1 MDQPNNN
8 NMIGSLRRQNT
19 ILKCTNCD
27 EIPEDVGVNCWR
39 CGNNQMYYLVKVNDN
54 YVRIIYQRPEEDDGF
69 GND

>member
-8 NMIGSLRRQNT
+8 NMIGNLRRQNT
-19 ILKCTNCD
+19 ILKCLNCD
-27 EIPEDVGVNCWR
+27 EIPVDVRVNCWR

-54 YVRIIYQRPEEDDGF
+54 YERIIYQRPEEDDGF